1 MKIGSSVVLLALIV
15 LVGYQQVKPQT
26 SNAPNGFDLVNKAG
40 NIRKPAD
47 YRTRYESLGA
57 YTVLDPKGNQ
67 MHFTYASP
75 GAIEYYRK
83 TESLP
88 MARCWLKKC
97 LERIMPH

>member
-47 YRTRYESLGA
+47 YRTRYESLGT
-57 YTVLDPKGNQ
+57 YTVLDPGNG
-67 MHFTYASP
+67 HTSHTRHRAPSS
-75 GAIEYYRK
+75 ITEK
-83 TESLP
+83 TENSLTL
-88 MARCWLKKC
+88 WLKKC
-97 LERIMPH
+97 LEQITPH